1 MTTYPQTLVNINVI
15 SKPPLESLELVQKI
29 IKQVEST
36 LGQQGRVLV
45 RYSGT
50 ENLCRVMIE
59 GKDQQQI
66 TQLANQIAEE
76 IKKVIG

>member
-76 IKKVIG
+76 IEKVIG